1 MQPKN
6 IMGVTR
12 WSPEGRQR
20 RRATCR
26 SIGDT
31 VMLRP
36 QGACVRGHS
45 WSVHRRLPGEGRTST
60 ETYIMGA
67 ILMANVSIDG

>member
-1 MQPKN
+1 
-6 IMGVTR
+6 
-12 WSPEGRQR
+12 
-20 RRATCR
+20 
-26 SIGDT
+26 
-31 VMLRP
+31 MLRP